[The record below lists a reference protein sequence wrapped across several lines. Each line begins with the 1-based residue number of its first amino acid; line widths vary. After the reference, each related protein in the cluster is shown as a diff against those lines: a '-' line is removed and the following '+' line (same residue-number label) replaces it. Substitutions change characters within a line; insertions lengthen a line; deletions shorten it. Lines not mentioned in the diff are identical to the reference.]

1 MAENHKDKLPHL
13 ASEIKSLMYEFHPLA
28 DIFPM
33 LDDNELKAL
42 AEDIKAKGLT
52 EPITLYE
59 GKVLDGRNRYRACD
73 LAEVELRQDH
83 FTQYEGD
90 DALGFVV
97 SKNLRRRH
105 LNESQRAAIAAE
117 IANMPQGFR
126 SDQPSANLQKVIS
139 VPEAAELMNVSPRS
153 VATAKTIKDSD
164 LKDAVKTGKKS
175 VNAAAKTQKTRVPS
189 GTTKKGSAGPTID
202 DKTRAAATKRKRHEF
217 WTAFRKQL
225 NEALA
230 KTKAAIDRFETDPE
244 GRPEKDDWYG
254 VAVQLSRQAERL
266 HDLHTGKVTK

>member
-1 MAENHKDKLPHL
+1 
-13 ASEIKSLMYEFHPLA
+13 MYDFHPLA
-28 DIFPM
+28 AIFPM
-33 LDDNELKAL
+33 LNDDELNELAK
-42 AEDIKAKGLT
+42 DIKAKGLT

-73 LAEVELRQDH
+73 LAEVELRPEH

-105 LNESQRAAIAAE
+105 LNESQRAAIAGE

-139 VPEAAELMNVSPRS
+139 VPKAAELMNVSPRS

-164 LKDAVKTGKKS
+164 LKEAVKAGKKS
-175 VNAAAKTQKTRVPS
+175 VTAGAKEQK
-189 GTTKKGSAGPTID
+189 
-202 DKTRAAATKRKRHEF
+202 
-217 WTAFRKQL
+217 
-225 NEALA
+225 
-230 KTKAAIDRFETDPE
+230 
-244 GRPEKDDWYG
+244 
-254 VAVQLSRQAERL
+254 
-266 HDLHTGKVTK
+266 DLHRRRARCPGRSENEPE